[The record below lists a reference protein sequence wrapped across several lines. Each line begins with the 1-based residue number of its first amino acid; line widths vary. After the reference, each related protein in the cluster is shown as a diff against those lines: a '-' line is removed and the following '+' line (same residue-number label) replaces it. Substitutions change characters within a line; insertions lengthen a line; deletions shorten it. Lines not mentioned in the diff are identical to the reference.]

1 MISNLIEKL
10 VQKENLTFDEAIS
23 AMTSIMDGEATPSQF
38 ASLVTALRM
47 KGETVEEVS
56 GMASVMRT
64 MSLHVDTENDLVDTC
79 GTGGDGFGTF
89 NVSTAAAFVAA
100 GAGIKVGKHG
110 NRAMSSKSGSADVLE
125 ALGVN
130 IQLNSQQIAHC
141 ISETGFGFMFA
152 QSFHPSMKYAAGPRR
167 EMGIRTVFNILG
179 PLTNPAGAA
188 RQLIGVADPSFG
200 ELMANVL
207 GKLGSE
213 KALVVHGDDGLDE
226 ITISTSTTVWELE
239 AGKVDSYKIKPEDFG
254 IAVSSLE
261 NIKAGNAEESANLIR
276 GVLGGEPGPSRDI
289 VVMNAGATLFVAGI
303 SDTLNECMS
312 ISANS
317 IDSGKAMKSLNE
329 HIELSNAI

>member
-1 MISNLIEKL
+1 MIGNLIEKL
-10 VQKENLTFDEAIS
+10 VQKENLTFDEAVS

-38 ASLVTALRM
+38 GSLVTALRM

-79 GTGGDGFGTF
+79 GTGGDGFETF

-130 IQLNSQQIAHC
+130 IQLNSQQIARC

-188 RQLIGVADPSFG
+188 RQLIGVADPSSG

-207 GKLGSE
+207 GKLG
-213 KALVVHGDDGLDE
+213 
-226 ITISTSTTVWELE
+226 
-239 AGKVDSYKIKPEDFG
+239 
-254 IAVSSLE
+254 
-261 NIKAGNAEESANLIR
+261 
-276 GVLGGEPGPSRDI
+276 GE
-289 VVMNAGATLFVAGI
+289 
-303 SDTLNECMS
+303 
-312 ISANS
+312 
-317 IDSGKAMKSLNE
+317 
-329 HIELSNAI
+329 

>member
-1 MISNLIEKL
+1 MITNLIEKL
-10 VQKENLTFDEAIS
+10 VQKENLTFDEAVS
-23 AMTSIMDGEATPSQF
+23 AMTLIMDGEATPSQF
-38 ASLVTALRM
+38 GSLITALRM

-64 MSLHVDTENDLVDTC
+64 MSLHVETGNDLVDTC

-125 ALGVN
+125 ALGAN
-130 IQLNSQQIAHC
+130 IQLNPQQIANC

-152 QSFHPSMKYAAGPRR
+152 QSFHPSMKYAAAPRR

-188 RQLIGVADPSFG
+188 RQLIGVADPLFG
-200 ELMANVL
+200 ELMAKVL

-226 ITISTSTTVWELE
+226 ITISTSSSVWELE
-239 AGKVDSYKIKPEDFG
+239 AGKVSSYRIKPEDFG

-261 NIKAGNAEESANLIR
+261 NIKAGNAEESAQVIR
-276 GVLGGEPGPSRDI
+276 GVLAGEPGPSRDI

-303 SDTLNECMS
+303 SNTLNECMS
-312 ISANS
+312 ISENS

-329 HIELSNAI
+329 HVKFSNAM